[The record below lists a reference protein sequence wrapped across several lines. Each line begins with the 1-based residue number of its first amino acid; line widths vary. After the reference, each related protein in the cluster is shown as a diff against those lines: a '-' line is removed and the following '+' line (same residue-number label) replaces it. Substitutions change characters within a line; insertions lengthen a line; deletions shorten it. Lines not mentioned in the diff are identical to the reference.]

1 MPDGIATVTLN
12 GKTYFLTANEG
23 DDRNDFL
30 TNFDE
35 VPALA
40 ETARFADLVAS
51 LDPAAFPTA
60 AVDAIKTAQELGR
73 LTLMAKDANGKFGD
87 TDGDGDYD
95 RLYVLGG
102 RSFSIWDAETG
113 LQVFDSGDDV
123 ERIVYNNAADDATK
137 SATLFKAAQLLG
149 RLDNKGP
156 EPESVVVGQVGSET
170 YAFVALERASGILM
184 YQITNPL
191 KPKLVQHIRN
201 TTDLTDGDISPE
213 GLKFIPAAQSPNGV
227 ALLVVGHE
235 VTGSVAV
242 YQIK

>member
-1 MPDGIATVTLN
+1 ML
-12 GKTYFLTANEG
+12 K
-23 DDRNDFL
+23 
-30 TNFDE
+30 
-35 VPALA
+35 
-40 ETARFADLVAS
+40 AS
-51 LDPAAFPTA
+51 
-60 AVDAIKTAQELGR
+60 
-73 LTLMAKDANGKFGD
+73 
-87 TDGDGDYD
+87 
-95 RLYVLGG
+95 
-102 RSFSIWDAETG
+102 
-113 LQVFDSGDDV
+113 
-123 ERIVYNNAADDATK
+123 
-137 SATLFKAAQLLG
+137 QLLG

-170 YAFVALERASGILM
+170 YAFVGLERASGILM

-191 KPKLVQHIRN
+191 KPKFVQYVRN